1 MAVVRVE
8 SLVYGADNVA
18 DGIRFYEQWGLEKVE
33 AGAKGAVFRTPENQT
48 VHIRAAS
55 DPTLPS
61 APDGANTMREA
72 TWGVDS
78 AASLERLGGELAKD
92 REVTR
97 DADGAIHSRDDTGFA
112 IAFKVVNRTPA
123 TQRALEFNI
132 NNVGPRVNRVI
143 DRAPARP
150 AKPIRIGHV
159 VYTIP
164 SEGREKAAEFYLDRL
179 GFRLSDR
186 SKNLGDFMRVPG
198 LADHHSLFLLHR
210 ANKAGFD
217 HAAFELHDF
226 DEIMVGGKHMKN
238 SGWRAATKPG
248 RHMLGS
254 NLFWYFLNPMG
265 GKTEYFADI
274 DRMDDNWQPQV
285 WEEHPGWAI
294 WEFEP
299 N

>member
-8 SLVYGADNVA
+8 SLIYAADNPG
-18 DGIRFYEQWGLEKVE
+18 DGVRYFDEWGLEKME
-33 AGAKGAVFRTPENQT
+33 SGAKGATFRTAENQLIH
-48 VHIRAAS
+48 VRPAS
-55 DPTLPS
+55 DPSVPT
-61 APDGANTMREA
+61 APEGANTMRET

-78 AASLERLGGELAKD
+78 KDSLEKIGAELAKD
-92 REVTR
+92 RDVKR
-97 DADGAIHSRDDTGFA
+97 DADGTLHARDEVGFA
-112 IAFKVVNRTPA
+112 IAFKVANRTPA
-123 TQRALEFNI
+123 PQESLKFNI
-132 NNVGPRVNRVI
+132 NNVGPRVNRYI
-143 DRAPARP
+143 DRAPDRRAR
-150 AKPIRIGHV
+150 PIRIGHV

-164 SEGREKAAEFYLDRL
+164 AEGRERASDFYLKRL

-186 SKNLGDFMRVPG
+186 SVDLGDFMRVPG

-238 SGWRAATKPG
+238 QGWKAATKPG

-254 NLFWYFLNPMG
+254 NLFWYFLNPCG

-274 DRMDDNWQPQV
+274 DRMDDSWQPQV
-285 WEEHPGWAI
+285 WEKHPGWAI
-294 WEFEP
+294 WEFEA